1 MRLVTLA
8 ALSALTAAAAAP
20 ALAQDAAAPA
30 ATPAPAAQA
39 APQAAALQGAP
50 TDQELSQF
58 AGAMQRLSVIQQQ
71 ISGGQPTTEQQAEM
85 ASIVENSGLEVER
98 FNAISAQVSSDTTLQ
113 ARAAVAGATPSP
125 TGSVGAS
132 VTDAEAAQFAT
143 AMASISDLAQQLNG
157 AQPNAEQ
164 QAQMAS
170 AIEASGLDI
179 ERFNAISGAQAQD
192 EHLRARIAL
201 AAAQRGE

>member
-8 ALSALTAAAAAP
+8 ALSVLTAAAAAP

-39 APQAAALQGAP
+39 APQGAP

-58 AGAMQRLSVIQQQ
+58 AGAMQRLSVISQQVQ
-71 ISGGQPTTEQQAEM
+71 GGQPTAEQQTEM
-85 ASIVENSGLEVER
+85 ASIVQNSGLEVER
-98 FNAISAQVSSDTTLQ
+98 FNAISAQISADATLQ
-113 ARAAVAGATPSP
+113 ARAAVAGATPSAA
-125 TGSVGAS
+125 GSVGAS